1 MGDTVATEDVTARPV
16 PGLDPASTAALG
28 AVVGE
33 LHRRLR
39 RVAARDANCLPLP
52 EAQVELLLLVRAHPD
67 VSVKDAACRLHAAPN
82 TVSTLVRDLVA
93 AGLLHRECGRAD
105 RRTARLRLT
114 DAARARIAEHE
125 QQRAALLGTAVS
137 RLSPE
142 ARAAVVAATPYLTC
156 LADLLDPSD

>member
-1 MGDTVATEDVTARPV
+1 MGDTVATDDVPVRPA
-16 PGLDPASTAALG
+16 PCLDPASTAALG

-39 RVAARDANCLPLP
+39 RAAARHANCLPLP

-93 AGLLHRECGRAD
+93 AGLLHRECAPAD

-114 DAARARIAEHE
+114 DAAHARIADHE
-125 QQRAALLGTAVS
+125 EQRAALLSAAVS
-137 RLSPE
+137 HLSPE
-142 ARAAVVAATPYLTC
+142 ARAAVLAATPHLAR
-156 LADLLDPSD
+156 LADLLNP